1 MFNANYQHTIKDK
14 TRKITKEEIHKKA
27 NLDYERFEFLGDML
41 IKFFLGVDF
50 CIFNTKEGERMK
62 GRDEARDEESVIF
75 DGLKTSTSQR

>member
-50 CIFNTKEGERMK
+50 CILNTKEGEKRK
-62 GRDEARDEESVIF
+62 EEMRRGVIF
-75 DGLKTSTSQR
+75 DGHKTSTSQR